1 MITARSIAKGSFGAS
16 PATPDHNHD
25 NPHHRET
32 AVHRSDHVTP
42 PSLRKLPPDYYGQ
55 SHPIESD
62 QLICEGLDLLE
73 EELSKLGNDGRN
85 RADTVCTS
93 SNKHTKDTTH
103 EESSEESCLLD
114 GIKLALRECPR
125 YVESR
130 DHRLLF
136 LRCEMYNCDLAAKR
150 MAKYWNRRTA
160 LFEDDSFSSDLTLDR
175 ALRDDGNTLH
185 VGFMRLLPG
194 TDGAGRSI
202 MMVEASRLD
211 STTYSRDSMA
221 SACENV
227 IHLWSYLPYLFLQCT
242 TVNFSYAAT
251 TYHTTYLI

>member
-1 MITARSIAKGSFGAS
+1 MITARSIAKGSLLAS
-16 PATPDHNHD
+16 PGTPDH
-25 NPHHRET
+25 HHVYQHRKAT
-32 AVHRSDHVTP
+32 AVHASDHVTP

-55 SHPIESD
+55 SHPIESE

-73 EELSKLGNDGRN
+73 QELSKLDND
-85 RADTVCTS
+85 VCTS
-93 SNKHTKDTTH
+93 SNKHTKDTTY
-103 EESSEESCLLD
+103 ESSSEECCLLD
-114 GIKLALRECPR
+114 GLKLALHKCPR

-130 DHRLLF
+130 EHRLLF

-160 LFEDDSFSSDLTLDR
+160 LFEDDSFLSDLTLDG
-175 ALRDDGNTLH
+175 ALRDDEDALH

-211 STTYSRDSMA
+211 ATKYSRDSMA
-221 SACENV
+221 SACEHV
-227 IHLWSYLPYLFLQCT
+227 ELPDLLVSS
-242 TVNFSYAAT
+242 TVFICLT
-251 TYHTTYLI
+251 WQQHTMPLI